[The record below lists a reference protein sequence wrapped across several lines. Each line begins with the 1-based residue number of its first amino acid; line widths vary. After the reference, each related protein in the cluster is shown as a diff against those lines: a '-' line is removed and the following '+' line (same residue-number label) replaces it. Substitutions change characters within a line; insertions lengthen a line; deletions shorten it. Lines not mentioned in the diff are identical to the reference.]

1 LQARESKTAPAP
13 RWGRS
18 NIGEVRECPDAVGS
32 ANFNSLRDREQRR
45 RGLGFEQIA
54 DLMDLVANGY
64 VETGDGGEFYKLT
77 AKGQDLLSERG
88 GGANES

>member
-1 LQARESKTAPAP
+1 LAPHK
-13 RWGRS
+13 
-18 NIGEVRECPDAVGS
+18 
-32 ANFNSLRDREQRR
+32 L
-45 RGLGFEQIA
+45 A

-64 VETGDGGEFYKLT
+64 AEAGNGGEPYKLT